1 MIVSKILGKFM
12 DMGRNI
18 AGREDKPISRIFI
31 SPEKKKK
38 KYSPDGSISA

>member
-1 MIVSKILGKFM
+1 MIVKKIFGKSA
-12 DMGRNI
+12 DRGRNI